1 MKNKVYKIFS
11 KEDVFAGISV
21 AAIALPA
28 QMATANLA
36 GFPVI
41 YGLYVFVAST
51 LGFFLLGNNRYL
63 SGGADSTIAPI
74 FATGLTVFAVPYSV
88 HYMELASLLSLLVGA
103 ILMIVYLFKL
113 GWLSNLLSYPVTVG
127 FLAGISIHIIIGQLS
142 TVLNIPVNAHS
153 PIVLLYRLFSHI
165 LELNIISSL
174 IGFGVFLFVFFA
186 TKIYKKMPSALI
198 ALLFCIL
205 IEVYLNKFNINIE
218 TLSDPKES
226 ELTFNLLSLPFHDIL
241 HLIPLALLISMV
253 CIIQTSAV
261 SNTVKDRNEIPDFNK
276 DFAGIGLGCIFSGVI
291 GGFPCNASPGRS
303 NIIQRTG
310 ARSKWSALFSGIAI
324 FIVIIFADEFF
335 GLIPKAALSG
345 VLIYVGL
352 SIFNFSEIKRF
363 YIQNKNEYYLCL
375 STIFM
380 ITILPIDAGV
390 ILSILVSL
398 IHSFFIITRP
408 NCEELLFNDK
418 YQIWGHHS
426 LITHNDGF
434 YIKDDIAVIHLSS
447 PLYFT
452 TYPFFEEYINNIV
465 KNRASLRL
473 IIIDSSSISDID
485 ITAIDKILILNRN
498 LSHRNIKLLF
508 SNIEHERFI
517 IVLNSSKLLDK
528 INQKG
533 EYDSINDAVE
543 EFEQNI

>member
-1 MKNKVYKIFS
+1 MKNKAYKIFS

-74 FATGLTVFAVPYSV
+74 FATGLTVFSVPYSE
-88 HYMELASLLSLLVGA
+88 HYMELASLLSLLVGT

-142 TVLNIPVNAHS
+142 IVLNIPVNAHS
-153 PIVLLYRLFSHI
+153 PIVLSYSLFSHI
-165 LELNIISSL
+165 LEFNTISSL
-174 IGFGVFLFVFFA
+174 IGFGVFFFVYFA
-186 TKIYKKMPSALI
+186 TKHNKKVPSALI
-198 ALLFCIL
+198 ALFFCIL
-205 IEVYLNKFNINIE
+205 IEVFLNKYNINIE
-218 TLSDPKES
+218 TLPDPKES
-226 ELTFNLLSLPFHDIL
+226 ELTFNLLSLPFNDIL
-241 HLIPLALLISMV
+241 HIVPLALLIAMV

-261 SNTVKDRNEIPDFNK
+261 SNTIKDRNATPDFNK
-276 DFAGIGLGCIFSGVI
+276 DFSGIGLGCIFSGAI

-303 NIIQRTG
+303 HIIQQAG

-324 FIVIIFADEFF
+324 LLVIVFADKFF
-335 GLIPKAALSG
+335 DLIPKAALSG
-345 VLIYVGL
+345 VLMYVGL
-352 SIFNFSEIKRF
+352 SIFNLSEMKRF
-363 YIQNKNEYYLCL
+363 YHQNKNDFYLCL

-380 ITILPIDAGV
+380 IITLPIDVGV
-390 ILSILVSL
+390 ILSIFTSL

-408 NCEELLFNDK
+408 NCEELLFNDNFN
-418 YQIWGHHS
+418 IWGHHS
-426 LITHNDGF
+426 LINNNDGF
-434 YIKDDIAVIHLSS
+434 FIKDDIAVIHLSA

-452 TYPFFEEYINNIV
+452 TYPFFEEYIFNIV
-465 KNRASLRL
+465 KNRTSLRL
-473 IIIDSSSISDID
+473 IIIDASSISDID
-485 ITAIDKILILNRN
+485 LTAIDRIESFNKK
-498 LSHRNIKLLF
+498 LSHRNIKLIF
-508 SNIEHERFI
+508 VNIEHKRFLS
-517 IVLNSSKLLDK
+517 VLYNSELLDK
-528 INQKG
+528 INQTKR
-533 EYDSINDAVE
+533 YDSINHAIEDHM
-543 EFEQNI
+543 